1 MPGYRNYMTEG
12 KRTPTASRRKPFRPT
27 PKPKVVVPPKGGPK
41 VDAGRVTLVAGH
53 GGKGKGDGPGGEYWR
68 VQIDG
73 KRAGAVFVN
82 LIDEQPLGP
91 HASMQIFLNVKD
103 QGKGIG
109 RVAYR
114 LAAEASRYDTI
125 YLHMRKS
132 NDASRIAAELAGF
145 IDVSPAGAIQ
155 LTLKRDRAPK

>member
-1 MPGYRNYMTEG
+1 MAEG
-12 KRTPTASRRKPFRPT
+12 KRTPATSRRRTVRPT

-41 VDAGRVTLVAGH
+41 VDADRIRLVAGR
-53 GGKGKGDGPGGEYWR
+53 GGKGKGDGPGGEYWQ
-68 VQIDG
+68 VQIDER
-73 KRAGAVFVN
+73 RAGCVFVN

-114 LAAEASRYDTI
+114 LAADASRHDPI

-132 NDASRIAAELAGF
+132 NEASRIAAEAAGF
-145 IDVSPAGAIQ
+145 IDVSPPGAIQ
-155 LTLKRDRAPK
+155 LTLKRAKATK